1 MNNPF
6 DVLVYLDEILVKNLS
21 SLVLTGFIE
30 TVTLTQSFDNT
41 LSAGMQEGHR
51 SENTSQDSITRIE
64 REGFKDK
71 NKLDSNNDFEHYHY
85 DRALD
90 ARRCV
95 REEKK
100 VQTTFTTFVLNRNLI
115 DYFNENEKLH
125 KKNEDDI
132 ENDNIE
138 VGDIIELEGTIT
150 NNSLVSYVDTL
161 INLMDVFGCDY
172 LDTLTKDCSCNLTF
186 TRFYKM
192 LTYLKKVLCCNNTQD
207 VIMKSG
213 NGTVILTVSTD
224 NFMNNKCSVFDKIN
238 CHCKIVGKVVK
249 TCSEDCDSIS
259 LLRKTGQEEFYEKFF
274 EKSRCLIKCLE
285 DNDIFVPQCPNL
297 RMEKCAIQVMP
308 INIYM

>member
-71 NKLDSNNDFEHYHY
+71 NKLDSNNNFEHYHY
-85 DRALD
+85 DRELD

-95 REEKK
+95 REEKR
-100 VQTTFTTFVLNRNLI
+100 VQTTFTTFVLNRNLM
-115 DYFNENEKLH
+115 DFFNENEKLH
-125 KKNEDDI
+125 KKIEDDI
-132 ENDNIE
+132 ENNNIE

-150 NNSLVSYVDTL
+150 NNSIVSYVDTL

-172 LDTLTKDCSCNLTF
+172 LDTLIKDNSCNLTF

-192 LTYLKKVLCCNNTQD
+192 LAYLQKVLCCNNTQD

-238 CHCKIVGKVVK
+238 CHCKVVGKVVK
-249 TCSEDCDSIS
+249 TCTEECDSIS
-259 LLRKTGQEEFYEKFF
+259 LLRKTGQEQFYEKFF
-274 EKSRCLIKCLE
+274 EKSQCLIKCLE

-297 RMEKCAIQVMP
+297 RMETCAIQVMP